1 MPPSED
7 HKILFHRY
15 HLHVRIPGSA
25 SDFEKFSRKNLLG
38 LFISVIAILIGVDLV
53 LGIHTKV
60 ITGWC

>member
-7 HKILFHRY
+7 HKLLLHRY
-15 HLHVRIPGSA
+15 DMHVRIRRRA
-25 SDFEKFSRKNLLG
+25 SDSEKFSRKNLLG
-38 LFISVIAILIGVDLV
+38 YFISAIVILIGVDLV